1 MEPVPVKEITARVA
15 VLQEELARKDV
26 PLALI
31 RQAADLYYYTGT
43 LADGWLAVSP
53 AATPLLLVR
62 RPQARLLE
70 APPPWPLAFY
80 GDLKEIADLLGTF
93 GFSTQGP
100 LGLELDVMPVGFAR
114 RLQKIFPQMTQQDI
128 SPLVRQQRMRKSSYE
143 IGQMRRAAAILDQAL
158 EEAPRLLKPGTT
170 EMEVAAALEYR
181 LRLLGHQGLV
191 RIHTWN
197 LELFYGHV
205 LSGVS
210 GAEAAYTDTPS
221 GGTGFT
227 AAFPQGAGK
236 KKLAMG
242 EPISIDFFSCV
253 NGYVVDQT
261 RMYALESMPEKA
273 WEAFRLVE
281 DLYRLFEDLAR
292 PGVMAGDVYQRLWQE
307 VKDRGWEEHFMG
319 RGADRVSFLGHGLGL
334 EADEYPL
341 LTARFPFPLET
352 DMVLAFEPKIFLK
365 DIGMIG
371 LEDTGR
377 ITPEGV
383 EWLTT
388 TPREVMVLKGQD

>member
-1 MEPVPVKEITARVA
+1 MMEPVPVNEINSRVA
-15 VLQEELARKDV
+15 ALQEELARKDV
-26 PLALI
+26 SLALI
-31 RQAADLYYYTGT
+31 RQHADLYYYTGT
-43 LADGWLAVSP
+43 LADGWLALSP
-53 AATPLLLVR
+53 ALTPLFLVR
-62 RPQARLLE
+62 RPQYRLLE
-70 APPPWPLAFY
+70 AVPPWPLAFY
-80 GDLKEIADLLGTF
+80 GDLKEIADLLATF
-93 GFSTQGP
+93 GFPTQGP
-100 LGLELDVMPVGFAR
+100 LGLELDVMPVAFAR
-114 RLQKIFPQMTQQDI
+114 RLQKVFPQMTQQDL
-128 SPLVRQQRMRKSSYE
+128 SPLIRQQRMRKSPYE
-143 IGQMRRAAAILDQAL
+143 ISQMRRAAAILDQAL
-158 EEAPRLLKPGTT
+158 KEVSRLLKPGVT

-191 RIHTWN
+191 RIRTWN

-210 GAEAAYTDTPS
+210 GAEAAYSDTPS

-236 KKLAMG
+236 KKLAPG

-273 WEAFRLVE
+273 WEAFRVIE
-281 DLYRLFEDLAR
+281 DLYRLFEELAR
-292 PGVMAGDVYQRLWQE
+292 PGVQPADIYQRLWQE
-307 VKDRGWEEHFMG
+307 VKDRGWEEYFMG

-341 LTARFPFPLET
+341 LTARFPYPLET
-352 DMVLAFEPKIFLK
+352 DMVMAFEPKIFIPE
-365 DIGMIG
+365 IGMIG

-388 TPREVMVLKGQD
+388 TPREVMVIKE